1 MGAAYCFPPSR
12 HRHFQLLHCQSIGS
26 IQLTAQSSNEGADI
40 IDAAATN
47 SAPSVAEGISSLLAR
62 LSDNNEVLQSTHES
76 PRVYIIGTGL
86 SNEVISLPLT
96 TLSILA
102 NADVVLHDSLSLP
115 ASEIRKVVPTGCVVR
130 SVGKRGDDKDS
141 VLQSEIDELMVQYAT
156 EFTASVGNGESS
168 SEFMYPNIV
177 RLKGGDPFLFGRSRT
192 EIDALRDNDIS
203 YRVIPNLSSSVAG
216 PHFAGIP
223 LTDPLLKADSFAVFS
238 GTNADGIGIGTDDG
252 GRDWGD
258 MAVDTLIFLMI
269 GRVDKLDQLRTKL
282 IDSRG
287 DRWTAQTNC
296 AVVQSAGRA
305 EQQVWRA
312 TLGNIV
318 ENIQEY
324 LGEDSSTVSPAV
336 FVVGRVASLDLT

>member
-1 MGAAYCFPPSR
+1 MNARASIRSCLLLLSMGAAYCFPPSR

-156 EFTASVGNGESS
+156 EFTAVL
-168 SEFMYPNIV
+168 V
-177 RLKGGDPFLFGRSRT
+177 T
-192 EIDALRDNDIS
+192 
-203 YRVIPNLSSSVAG
+203 
-216 PHFAGIP
+216 
-223 LTDPLLKADSFAVFS
+223 ADSFAVFS

-305 EQQVWRA
+305 EQQVW
-312 TLGNIV
+312 
-318 ENIQEY
+318 
-324 LGEDSSTVSPAV
+324 
-336 FVVGRVASLDLT
+336 